1 LRVRRFENKVVAVT
15 GGASGI
21 GQAIGERFA
30 DEGARIAL
38 VDISAQ
44 RIQVALDSLAGRAVA
59 SMGVAA
65 DVTQVPALDDAF
77 RRIVQQLGGVDVLV
91 NSAGVISRA
100 TMAET
105 SAEQWRHVLDVDLS
119 AIFFATQAAVPHM
132 LRRSGGS
139 VINIASV
146 AGLLA
151 VVNAA
156 YVAAKGGVIA
166 LTRQLASELA
176 AKGIRV
182 NAISPGYVRTPLN
195 QDIRAEGGDRYW
207 IGRIPLRRYAEPRE
221 IAAACAFL
229 ASDDAS
235 YVTAANLVVDGGM
248 SSVLLPDPV
257 PA

>member
-1 LRVRRFENKVVAVT
+1 MRRFENKVVAVT

-21 GQAIGERFA
+21 GQAIAERFA
-30 DEGARIAL
+30 DEGACVAL
-38 VDISAQ
+38 LDISER
-44 RIQVALDSLAGRAVA
+44 RIEGALNSLGGRAVR
-59 SMGVAA
+59 SMGVAT
-65 DVTQVPALDDAF
+65 DVTQAHALDDAF
-77 RRIVQQLGGVDVLV
+77 RRIVAQFGGVDVLV
-91 NSAGVISRA
+91 NSAGVVSRG
-100 TMAET
+100 TMEDT

-119 AIFFATQAAVPHM
+119 AIFFVTKAAVPHM
-132 LRRSGGS
+132 LARRGGS

-156 YVAAKGGVIA
+156 YVAAKAGVIA

-182 NAISPGYVRTPLN
+182 NAISPGYVTTPLN
-195 QDIRAEGGDRYW
+195 QDVRAEGGDRYW
-207 IGRIPLRRYAEPRE
+207 IGRIPMRRYAEPRE
-221 IAAACAFL
+221 IASACAFL

-248 SSVLLPDPV
+248 SSVLLPDLVPV
-257 PA
+257 Q